1 MINILTILGCAA
13 IGGAIGLAARMHDK
27 RVKKEYVRGHNDGY
41 NLGYALGKSVYS
53 HDDKN
58 IFTIDIRKDYNFK
71 FGNHLWDAQQLQS
84 AAMHCSIDVFFKRDE
99 FLKLVIRSGEFNEKC
114 SAFSLKRSNSEELN
128 ETLFKKF
135 MDTYIEVENGNQ
147 TTTKED

>member
-1 MINILTILGCAA
+1 MINLLTIIGCAA
-13 IGGAIGLAARMHDK
+13 VGGVIGLAARMHDK

-53 HDDKN
+53 HDDEN

-84 AAMHCSIDVFFKRDE
+84 AAMHCSIDIFFKRNE
-99 FLKLVIRSGEFNEKC
+99 FLKLVLSSKSYNGIFLINTNHTDEENDDIFNRFVNMFIK
-114 SAFSLKRSNSEELN
+114 
-128 ETLFKKF
+128 
-135 MDTYIEVENGNQ
+135 VENGKQ